1 MNKIDLFVTG
11 EERVQ
16 KVCIQVYMATGLFE
30 GMVHWTHQSLS
41 LQHSQQLL
49 LLRGL
54 PPQTLEWKKASKV
67 LQLNSRQILQR

>member
-30 GMVHWTHQSLS
+30 GVVHWTHQSLS

-49 LLRGL
+49 LLRRL
-54 PPQTLEWKKASKV
+54 PTQTLEWKKASKV

>member
-1 MNKIDLFVTG
+1 MDLYDTG
-11 EERVQ
+11 KEGIQ

-30 GMVHWTHQSLS
+30 GLVHWTHQILS

-54 PPQTLEWKKASKV
+54 PPQTLEWKEASKV